1 MRCTGNAV
9 CSGNPVKVVITDECA
24 GCGSD
29 AQYHFD
35 LSGSAFGSMAI
46 SGEDEELRN
55 AGKIVIEHRRWFLC
69 YLIKYGRLITLVRE

>member
-1 MRCTGNAV
+1 VR
-9 CSGNPVKVVITDECA
+9 VVITDECA

-46 SGEDEELRN
+46 SGQDQQLRN
-55 AGKIVIEHRRWFLC
+55 AGKIDMEHRRLIGSKFSNWF
-69 YLIKYGRLITLVRE
+69 